1 MIRAM
6 GFEHR
11 KAMLIPDCGWHTT
24 EDCLPLLQQRSI
36 ALYSVPGAP
45 GARQACCLLS
55 SVPCTGQHIQVL
67 AVAPELQRL
76 VSHWHAHA

>member
-36 ALYSVPGAP
+36 ALYSVPEPPVPDKLA
-45 GARQACCLLS
+45 AC
-55 SVPCTGQHIQVL
+55 
-67 AVAPELQRL
+67 
-76 VSHWHAHA
+76 